1 MDENMALSIRNPRA
15 EKLARKLSA
24 MSGENITEVI
34 INALENQLV
43 KTRGKKTHTGTVKDI
58 MKISDRCSSL
68 PDLDKRSPDE
78 ILGYNETGVNE

>member
-1 MDENMALSIRNPRA
+1 MDGNMALSIRNPRA
-15 EKLARKLSA
+15 EELARKLSV
-24 MSGENITEVI
+24 MSGENITKVI

-43 KTRGKKTHTGTVKDI
+43 RARGKKIYTGTVKEI
-58 MKISDRCSSL
+58 MKISQRCSSL

>member
-1 MDENMALSIRNPRA
+1 MDGNMALSISNPRA

-43 KTRGKKTHTGTVKDI
+43 KTRGKKTYTGTVSEI
-58 MKISDRCSSL
+58 MKISSRCSSL
-68 PDLDKRSPDE
+68 PDLDERSPYE
-78 ILGYNETGVNE
+78 ILGYNENRCK